1 MAMKRVQVDQI
12 ELSPKPLRQVSDFD
26 DSSIRKLLRSA
37 YDDFVGDE
45 LELQMY
51 RILGLPLVPDL
62 TPIQNNWAELS
73 RALDRGDLRVFWN
86 IFVHKQI
93 VCFDQEANL
102 LLNLTDGEKW

>member
-12 ELSPKPLRQVSDFD
+12 ELSPKPLQQVSNFD

-51 RILGLPLVPDL
+51 RILGLPVVSDL
-62 TPIQNNWAELS
+62 TPIQNNWAELI
-73 RALDRGDLRVFWN
+73 RALDRADLRLFWN
-86 IFVHKQI
+86 IFVQKQI
-93 VCFDQEANL
+93 ACFDQETTL
-102 LLNLTDGEKW
+102 LLNLTHGEKS